1 MHPPIL
7 YFGTRLREE
16 IILEI
21 RFSNTIH
28 PITRVDNQRYKN
40 RIINKEILFEFAYS
54 PYERNLN

>member
-40 RIINKEILFEFAYS
+40 RIINKEILLEFAYS